1 MLEMAFSE
9 YLADKVLNWIQG
21 SAFPTQLSNVY
32 ISVHTGVPGDS
43 GLLND
48 VTSSITGLGSN
59 FRATV
64 SAANLSAPT
73 AAPGGGRQVSN
84 GSAVTITSSAA
95 NAAAP
100 AGVTLTH
107 FGIWDSAGGGNFLG
121 YGVLSAPVT
130 IFTGDTVQF
139 AISALVVRVI

>member
-1 MLEMAFSE
+1 MAFSE

-21 SAFPTQLSNVY
+21 SSFPTELSNVY
-32 ISVHTGVPGDS
+32 ISVHTGVPGANGTS
-43 GLLND
+43 ND
-48 VTSSITGLGSN
+48 VTSGGSGIASG
-59 FRATV
+59 RATV

-84 GSAVTITSSAA
+84 ANAVTLTSSAT

-107 FGIWDSAGGGNFLG
+107 FGIWDSASGGNFLG
-121 YGVLSAPVT
+121 YGTLTQPVT
-130 IFTGDTVQF
+130 VFTGDTVQF
-139 AISALVVRVI
+139 AATSLVVRVV

>member
-1 MLEMAFSE
+1 MAFSQ
-9 YLADKVLNWIQG
+9 YLADKILNWIQG
-21 SAFPTQLSNVY
+21 SAFPTELSNVY
-32 ISVHTGVPGDS
+32 ISIHTGVPGDS
-43 GLLND
+43 GTSND

-73 AAPGGGRQVSN
+73 AAVGGGRQVSN
-84 GSAVTITSSAA
+84 GSAVTITNSAS

-107 FGIWDSAGGGNFLG
+107 FGIWDAAGPGGNFLG
-121 YGVLSAPVT
+121 YGTLTAPVT

-139 AISALVVRVI
+139 AVGALVVRAV